1 MIRNQEMLMKVS
13 DFCNQNGKIKKVIIS
28 LLAKIDQNEKIFKK
42 KNTRK
47 RTCFF
52 HSVYTTFFGEQ
63 PGSN

>member
-1 MIRNQEMLMKVS
+1 MIRNQES
-13 DFCNQNGKIKKVIIS
+13 DFCNQNGKIIKVIIS

-47 RTCFF
+47 RTRSC

-63 PGSN
+63 PGSI